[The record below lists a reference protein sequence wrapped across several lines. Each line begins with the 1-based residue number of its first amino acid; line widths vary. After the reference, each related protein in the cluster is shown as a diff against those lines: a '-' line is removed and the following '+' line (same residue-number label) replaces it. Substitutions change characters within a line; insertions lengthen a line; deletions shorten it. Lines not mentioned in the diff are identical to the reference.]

1 MEVFALP
8 TMNIVFK
15 IIKDR
20 FDPPK
25 STTRQSVMEKYRIV
39 FLHDRVGRLA
49 DAQEFE
55 NLIYDKTR
63 FDKDLL
69 DFYLDCADL
78 KSGMDKIQL
87 SPSDSAIERIL
98 SYSRNYKPK
107 I

>member
-1 MEVFALP
+1 MTQTFTSTQNDVVRYLYNETSIQENSLVEEAL
-8 TMNIVFK
+8 
-15 IIKDR
+15 
-20 FDPPK
+20 
-25 STTRQSVMEKYRIV
+25 
-39 FLHDRVGRLA
+39 L
-49 DAQEFE
+49 
-55 NLIYDKTR
+55 

>member
-1 MEVFALP
+1 MLMTQTFTSTQNDVVRYLYNETSIQENSLVEEAL
-8 TMNIVFK
+8 
-15 IIKDR
+15 
-20 FDPPK
+20 
-25 STTRQSVMEKYRIV
+25 
-39 FLHDRVGRLA
+39 L
-49 DAQEFE
+49 
-55 NLIYDKTR
+55 

-78 KSGMDKIQL
+78 KTGMDKIQL

>member
-1 MEVFALP
+1 MTQTFTSTQNDVIRYLYNETSNQENSLVEEAL
-8 TMNIVFK
+8 
-15 IIKDR
+15 
-20 FDPPK
+20 
-25 STTRQSVMEKYRIV
+25 
-39 FLHDRVGRLA
+39 L
-49 DAQEFE
+49 
-55 NLIYDKTR
+55 

-78 KSGMDKIQL
+78 KTGMDKIQL

>member
-1 MEVFALP
+1 MLMTQTFTSTQNDVVRYLYNETSIQENSLVEEAL
-8 TMNIVFK
+8 
-15 IIKDR
+15 
-20 FDPPK
+20 
-25 STTRQSVMEKYRIV
+25 
-39 FLHDRVGRLA
+39 L
-49 DAQEFE
+49 
-55 NLIYDKTR
+55 

>member
-1 MEVFALP
+1 MTQTFTSTQNDVVRYLYNETSNQENTLVEEAL
-8 TMNIVFK
+8 
-15 IIKDR
+15 
-20 FDPPK
+20 
-25 STTRQSVMEKYRIV
+25 
-39 FLHDRVGRLA
+39 L
-49 DAQEFE
+49 
-55 NLIYDKTR
+55 

-69 DFYLDCADL
+69 DFYLDCVDL

>member
-1 MEVFALP
+1 MTQTFTSTQNDVVRYLYNETSVQENSLVEEAL
-8 TMNIVFK
+8 
-15 IIKDR
+15 
-20 FDPPK
+20 
-25 STTRQSVMEKYRIV
+25 
-39 FLHDRVGRLA
+39 L
-49 DAQEFE
+49 
-55 NLIYDKTR
+55 

-78 KSGMDKIQL
+78 KTGMDKIQL

>member
-1 MEVFALP
+1 MTQTFTSTQNDVVRYLYNETSNNENTLVEEAL
-8 TMNIVFK
+8 
-15 IIKDR
+15 
-20 FDPPK
+20 
-25 STTRQSVMEKYRIV
+25 
-39 FLHDRVGRLA
+39 L
-49 DAQEFE
+49 
-55 NLIYDKTR
+55 

-69 DFYLDCADL
+69 NFYLDCADL

>member
-1 MEVFALP
+1 MTQTFTSTQNDVVRYLYNETSNQENTLVEEAL
-8 TMNIVFK
+8 
-15 IIKDR
+15 
-20 FDPPK
+20 
-25 STTRQSVMEKYRIV
+25 
-39 FLHDRVGRLA
+39 L
-49 DAQEFE
+49 
-55 NLIYDKTR
+55 

-98 SYSRNYKPK
+98 SYSRNYKSK

>member
-1 MEVFALP
+1 MLMTQTFTSTQNDVVRYLYNETSIKENSLVEEAL
-8 TMNIVFK
+8 
-15 IIKDR
+15 
-20 FDPPK
+20 
-25 STTRQSVMEKYRIV
+25 
-39 FLHDRVGRLA
+39 L
-49 DAQEFE
+49 
-55 NLIYDKTR
+55 

-98 SYSRNYKPK
+98 SYSRNYEPK

>member
-1 MEVFALP
+1 MTQTFTSTQNDVVRYLYNETSNQENTLVEEAL
-8 TMNIVFK
+8 
-15 IIKDR
+15 
-20 FDPPK
+20 
-25 STTRQSVMEKYRIV
+25 
-39 FLHDRVGRLA
+39 L
-49 DAQEFE
+49 
-55 NLIYDKTR
+55 

-69 DFYLDCADL
+69 NFYIDCADL

>member
-1 MEVFALP
+1 MTQTFTSTQNDVVRYLYNETSNQENTHVEEAL
-8 TMNIVFK
+8 
-15 IIKDR
+15 
-20 FDPPK
+20 
-25 STTRQSVMEKYRIV
+25 
-39 FLHDRVGRLA
+39 L
-49 DAQEFE
+49 
-55 NLIYDKTR
+55 

-78 KSGMDKIQL
+78 KTGMDKIQL